1 MVRASAW
8 LRVGMALACVGVAWV
23 MPGCRTEE
31 RVPTATELGG
41 NVGGDVGAGVEVGE
55 GGAREEAPAVA
66 RGTRY
71 GGGFLPPIRRADL
84 VLSVEVPVG
93 EQFVLGGD
101 ASASYFI
108 EVENLG
114 TATLGI
120 MGRRGPQRIAIGRAE
135 SGDRVAH
142 RFAATDFVVVTNRSA
157 TDEARVKVRVW
168 GDIGGNVRYERAD
181 VVGGP
186 E

>member
-1 MVRASAW
+1 V
-8 LRVGMALACVGVAWV
+8 
-23 MPGCRTEE
+23 E
-31 RVPTATELGG
+31 R
-41 NVGGDVGAGVEVGE
+41 GAEDGE

-101 ASASYFI
+101 ASASYFV
-108 EVENLG
+108 EVENVG

-142 RFAATDFVVVTNRSA
+142 RFAATDFVVVTNRST
-157 TDEARVKVRVW
+157 TDGARVKVRVW
-168 GDIGGNVRYERAD
+168 GDIGGDVMYERAD
-181 VVGGP
+181 LPGGAQ
-186 E
+186 